1 MAQVEKNTKREKR
14 RYKTLAKNAFI
25 AKDGKIVSFLLFS
38 SVSVTDLS
46 NVCSL
51 RTRCICLISLREE
64 ISG

>member
-14 RYKTLAKNAFI
+14 RYKTLAKNAVT
-25 AKDGKIVSFLLFS
+25 AKEGKIVSFLLFS

-46 NVCSL
+46 NVCRL
-51 RTRCICLISLREE
+51 RTWCICPICLRGE